1 MKRKKIKLLKISE
14 SKIQEEIMKCL
25 DKAGIY
31 HWRSNVGRKH
41 YMHFGLKGS
50 ADITGILKTG
60 IRLEIEVKDKTGKQS
75 PEQIEFQRMIEKNN
89 GLYILARS
97 VDDVIDKLFK

>member
-1 MKRKKIKLLKISE
+1 MKKKKIKVPKIPE
-14 SKIQEEIMKCL
+14 CKIQEEIMKCL

-41 YMHFGLKGS
+41 YMQFGLKGS

-60 IRLEIEVKDKTGKQS
+60 IRLEIEVKDRDGKQS
-75 PEQIEFQRMIEKNN
+75 DEQIEFERMIKSNN
-89 GLYILARS
+89 GIYILARS
-97 VDDVIDKLFK
+97 VDDVINKLFK